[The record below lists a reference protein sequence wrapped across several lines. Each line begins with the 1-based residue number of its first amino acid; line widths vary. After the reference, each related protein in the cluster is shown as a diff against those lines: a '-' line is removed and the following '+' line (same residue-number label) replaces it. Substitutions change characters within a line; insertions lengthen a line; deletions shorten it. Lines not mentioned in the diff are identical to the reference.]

1 VIWHIVPILDGG
13 YVHESDICLV
23 RAGLETLLVGFVHVA
38 ILSDSR
44 LEGG

>member
-23 RAGLETLLVGFVHVA
+23 RAGLETLCSWVLYMLPSLVLTTVPH
-38 ILSDSR
+38 
-44 LEGG
+44 